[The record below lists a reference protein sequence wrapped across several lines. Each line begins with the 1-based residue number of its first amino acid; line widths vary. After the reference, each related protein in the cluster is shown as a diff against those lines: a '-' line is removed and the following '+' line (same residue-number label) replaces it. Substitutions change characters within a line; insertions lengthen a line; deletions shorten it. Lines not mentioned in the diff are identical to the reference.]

1 MFTVNSKV
9 ARFAST
15 RVAVYP
21 ACVITGQPDADP
33 GSTETSA
40 VVPVSTPGTRPKV
53 ARPLLRLRWA
63 LPAALASGLLLA
75 IAFPPVGAW
84 PLAVLSPALFIV
96 VLSGRSLRGAF
107 TVGLVFGLAFFFPLL
122 AWVVNLAW
130 FAWVALAIAS
140 ALIFAVFTIGQRLLL
155 NLRWWPLAVAGWWVA
170 AEAFRDRW
178 PWGGFPWGRLA
189 MSQAGLPTQGWA
201 AIGGPPVLTF
211 VVALTGTTL
220 AWVLLTVFVN
230 TRLTNMEPADTDEPA
245 AVVPPGTTSGGT
257 GRQGSPG
264 RSRLVEGAIRWRLL
278 PSRLQPAART
288 AIAAA
293 AFAVTAGVS
302 CLPAALPL
310 DPVPA
315 NAMTAE
321 IAAIQGNVPR
331 ARSLE
336 AQLDQ
341 LQVTL
346 NHATATEKLAA
357 KVAAGTLPQPD
368 LVIWP
373 ENSTDIDPTRY
384 PPVYQEIANAAS
396 AVGRPILVG
405 AVLDNPRRNAGV
417 LWLPGKGPSTT
428 YLKRQLV
435 PFGEFIPFRS
445 LISKI
450 TSLTSLQPVDFTAGH
465 SAVVFD
471 VGQIKL
477 GDAICYEVAFDDLV
491 RSEVTAG
498 ANVLTVQSNDA
509 TFEREG
515 PISEES
521 GQQLA
526 MARLRA
532 VEFDRA
538 VVYASTTGYSAII
551 APDGQ
556 VIERSG
562 LWQQAELEARVP
574 LLTHQTLAERAGAG
588 PEWVIVGVTALA
600 LCLASAQAVA
610 ARRRQ
615 RAARSADG
623 SAEAG

>member
-1 MFTVNSKV
+1 M
-9 ARFAST
+9 
-15 RVAVYP
+15 
-21 ACVITGQPDADP
+21 ITGQPDADP
-33 GSTETSA
+33 GSTEPSA
-40 VVPVSTPGTRPKV
+40 ALPVAAAETRPG
-53 ARPLLRLRWA
+53 ARLAARFGTQFAARRPLLRLRWA

-96 VLSGRSLRGAF
+96 VLYGRSLRGSF
-107 TVGLVFGLAFFFPLL
+107 TVGFVFGLAFFFPLL

-201 AIGGPPVLTF
+201 ALGGAPVLSF

-220 AWVLLTVFVN
+220 AWALLTVLVN
-230 TRLTNMEPADTDEPA
+230 TGLVNAGLSNTGPVNAGAANNPPRWRRTAVA
-245 AVVPPGTTSGGT
+245 AV
-257 GRQGSPG
+257 
-264 RSRLVEGAIRWRLL
+264 
-278 PSRLQPAART
+278 
-288 AIAAA
+288 
-293 AFAVTAGVS
+293 AFAATAGVS

-315 NAMTAE
+315 NAKTSE

-336 AQLDQ
+336 AQLDE

-346 NHATATEKLAA
+346 NHATATQKLAA

-373 ENSTDIDPTRY
+373 ENSTDIDPTQY

-396 AVGRPILVG
+396 AIGRPILVG

-417 LWLPGKGPSTT
+417 LWLPGKGPTT
-428 YLKRQLV
+428 IYLKRQLV

-445 LISKI
+445 LISKV
-450 TSLTSLQPVDFTAGH
+450 TSLTSLQPVDFTPGH
-465 SAVVFD
+465 QTVVFN

-477 GDAICYEVAFDDLV
+477 GDVICYEVAFDDLV
-491 RSEVTAG
+491 RSQVAAG
-498 ANVLTVQSNDA
+498 SNVLSVQSNDA

-515 PISEES
+515 PISEET

-526 MARLRA
+526 MARIRA

-538 VVYASTTGYSAII
+538 VVYSSTTGYSAII
-551 APDGQ
+551 APDGR

-574 LLTHQTLAERAGAG
+574 LLTYQTLAERVGAG
-588 PEWVIVGVTALA
+588 PEWVIVGATTLA

-610 ARRRQ
+610 VRRQQ
-615 RAARSADG
+615 RAARSAD
-623 SAEAG
+623 SPADAG

>member
-1 MFTVNSKV
+1 MDTSV
-9 ARFAST
+9 AAPDG
-15 RVAVYP
+15 P
-21 ACVITGQPDADP
+21 AQ
-33 GSTETSA
+33 
-40 VVPVSTPGTRPKV
+40 
-53 ARPLLRLRWA
+53 ARPAAPRPPLRLRWA
-63 LPAALASGLLLA
+63 LLTALASGLLLA
-75 IAFPPVGAW
+75 AAFAPVGAW
-84 PLAVLSPALFIV
+84 PFAVVSPALLV
-96 VLSGRSLRGAF
+96 VALSGRSLRAAF
-107 TVGLVFGLAFFFPLL
+107 AVGLAFGLAFFFPLL
-122 AWVVNLAW
+122 AWVINLAW
-130 FAWVALAIAS
+130 YAWVALAIAS
-140 ALIFAVFTIGQRLLL
+140 ALIFAVFAIAQRLLL
-155 NLRWWPLAVAGWWVA
+155 NLRYWPIAVAGWWVA

-201 AIGGPPVLTF
+201 AIGGPAVLSF
-211 VVALTGTTL
+211 VIALTGATL
-220 AWVLLTVFVN
+220 AWALLTVL
-230 TRLTNMEPADTDEPA
+230 TRHQRLTGEQKLANEAGPTA
-245 AVVPPGTTSGGT
+245 
-257 GRQGSPG
+257 GR
-264 RSRLVEGAIRWRLL
+264 
-278 PSRLQPAART
+278 AARRRT
-288 AIAAA
+288 WIAAA

-302 CLPAALPL
+302 CLPAALAL

-315 NAMTAE
+315 NTKTAE

-346 NHATATEKLAA
+346 NHATATQKLAA

-373 ENSTDIDPTRY
+373 ENSTDIDPTQY
-384 PPVYQEIANAAS
+384 APVYQEIASAAS
-396 AVGRPILVG
+396 AIDRPILVG

-417 LWLPGKGPSTT
+417 LWLPGKGPTTT

-435 PFGEFIPFRS
+435 PFGEFIPFRG

-450 TSLTSLQPVDFTAGH
+450 TSLTSLQPVDFTPGH
-465 SAVVFD
+465 QAVVFN

-477 GDAICYEVAFDDLV
+477 GDVICYEVAFDGLV

-498 ANVLTVQSNDA
+498 ANVLSVQSNDA

-515 PISEES
+515 PITQES

-538 VVYASTTGYSAII
+538 VVYSSTTGYSAII

-556 VIERSG
+556 VIEHSG
-562 LWQQAELEARVP
+562 LWQQAELEERVP
-574 LLTHQTLAERAGAG
+574 LLTYQTLAERVGAG
-588 PEWVIVGVTALA
+588 PEWVIVGATALA
-600 LCLASAQAVA
+600 FCLATAQAVA

-615 RAARSADG
+615 RAARSAD
-623 SAEAG
+623 SPADAG